1 MSRDPNKFPEDENGE
16 VLWRM
21 HSSGDDLS
29 KIREVDFSV
38 VFHEEQ
44 EALEFSTAILCA
56 GHKVQ
61 LGRCMDQSDG
71 RTWDVTVSTHMA
83 PTHMQVTEFEQ
94 FLADTASAHGGCNDG
109 WGCFAQA

>member
-1 MSRDPNKFPEDENGE
+1 MSRDLNKFPEDENGE

-29 KIREVDFSV
+29 KTRELDFSV
-38 VFHEEQ
+38 VFPTEQ
-44 EALEFSTAILCA
+44 QALEFSAVVLRA

-61 LGRCMDQSDG
+61 LRRFPDQPDEL
-71 RTWDVTVSTHMA
+71 TWDVTVSTHMA

-94 FLADTASAHGGCNDG
+94 FLADTASGYGGSNDG

>member
-1 MSRDPNKFPEDENGE
+1 MPRDLTKFPEDENGD
-16 VLWRM
+16 VLWHM

-38 VFHEEQ
+38 VFAGEQ
-44 EALEFSTAILCA
+44 QALEFSAAVLLA

-61 LGRCMDQSDG
+61 LRRYMDQPDG
-71 RTWDVTVSTHMA
+71 LTWDVTVSTHMA

-94 FLADTASAHGGCNDG
+94 FLADTASGYRGSNDG

>member
-1 MSRDPNKFPEDENGE
+1 MSRDLSKFPEDENGD

-29 KIREVDFSV
+29 KIREMDFSV
-38 VFHEEQ
+38 VFIAEEDAQ
-44 EALEFSTAILCA
+44 EFAAAVLSG

-61 LGRCMDQSDG
+61 LRRFLDQPDG
-71 RTWDVTVSTHMA
+71 LTWDVTVSTHMV
-83 PTHMQVTEFEQ
+83 PTHLQVTEFEQ
-94 FLADTASAHGGCNDG
+94 YLEDTANAFGGSNDG

>member
-1 MSRDPNKFPEDENGE
+1 MSRDLNKFPQDENGE

-29 KIREVDFSV
+29 KIREMDFSV
-38 VFHEEQ
+38 VFSTEKQ
-44 EALEFSTAILCA
+44 ALDFLVAVLLA

-61 LGRCMDQSDG
+61 LRRFKEQPDG
-71 RTWDVTVSTHMA
+71 LTWDVTISTHMA
-83 PTHMQVTEFEQ
+83 PTHLHVTEFEQ
-94 FLADTASAHGGCNDG
+94 LLADTAAAYGGRNDG